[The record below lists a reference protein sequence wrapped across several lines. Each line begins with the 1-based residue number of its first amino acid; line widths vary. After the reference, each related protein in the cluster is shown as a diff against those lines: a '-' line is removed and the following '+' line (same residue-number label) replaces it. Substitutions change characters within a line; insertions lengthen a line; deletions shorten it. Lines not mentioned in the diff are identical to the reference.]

1 MPHTVTRGCEEMVMT
16 SPSDRSDISRYLK
29 HQRLR
34 TSSFTLAEVH
44 SEGSEADSVRC
55 VNVHDVSTSRVCDT
69 IHTETKH
76 LYMYSTVTS
85 FFQFFL

>member
-1 MPHTVTRGCEEMVMT
+1 MT

-85 FFQFFL
+85 FFQCFANDDKSYDAKEC